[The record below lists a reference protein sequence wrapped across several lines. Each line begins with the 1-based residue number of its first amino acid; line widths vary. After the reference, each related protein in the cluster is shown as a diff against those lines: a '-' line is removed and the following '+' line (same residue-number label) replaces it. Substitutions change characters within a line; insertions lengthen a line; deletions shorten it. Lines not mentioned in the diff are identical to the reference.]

1 MTITSNISNYIS
13 YIGQDPNAVRLGNT
27 GLTPTAVVNAYGV
40 PAGTGAGVKI
50 GIISLGGGWSAADFD
65 RSMTDLGLHSTITSA
80 NIRTVLVDGAV
91 NNFDGNGASIENTLD
106 LYCVAAVAPQANI
119 TIYIG
124 VDRGIGYNTDINV
137 AKNANSTN
145 GFVNV
150 LNRALQD
157 NPDIITISW
166 GSPEKI
172 NYLGNNYYCG
182 DFLSDLL
189 ANAVAK
195 GTTVFVATGDSGSEP
210 TVGSNILGVQ
220 YPASSPN
227 VVAVGGTYL
236 SLYPNGLIRSESYF
250 TQGGGGVSDIFSVPV
265 WQQGLTYKTYST
277 IPGTRPVTLP
287 LVTRGIPDIAAPMNA
302 YDLYL
307 AGAIQQVG
315 GTSAATPIMAG
326 VLARSISALGSRP
339 PQLNPVFYNNPG
351 AFYDFASGDDASYI
365 SEGYLS
371 TPGWDPVVGL
381 GRIIGSAFTGM
392 LAPQRPKI
400 KTADNAWSTVAN
412 TWVKTNSTTW
422 TQIRAVW
429 AKTVNG
435 WQQTH

>member
-13 YIGQDPNAVRLGNT
+13 YIGRDPNAVRLGDT

-91 NNFDGNGASIENTLD
+91 NNFDGNSASIENTLD
-106 LYCVAAVAPQANI
+106 LYCAAAVAPQANI

-124 VDRGIGYNTDINV
+124 VDNGIGYSTDINL
-137 AKNANSTN
+137 AKNINSTN

-172 NYLGNNYYCG
+172 NYQGNNYYCG
-182 DFLSDLL
+182 DYMARPL
-189 ANAVAK
+189 ANAVAR
-195 GTTVFVATGDSGSEP
+195 GTTVFVATGDCGSEP
-210 TVGSNILGVQ
+210 TVDSNILGVQ

-227 VVAVGGTYL
+227 VIAVGGTSL
-236 SLYPNGLIRSESYF
+236 LLYPTGLIQSESIN
-250 TQGGGGVSDIFSVPV
+250 QNSGGGISDIFSVPA
-265 WQQGLTYKTYST
+265 WQQGSTYTSYSN
-277 IPGTRPVTLP
+277 IPGVRPKTLP
-287 LVTRGIPDIAAPMNA
+287 LINRGIPDIAAPMNA

-307 AGAIQQVG
+307 SGVVHQLG
-315 GTSAATPIMAG
+315 GTSAAAPVMAG
-326 VLARSISALGSRP
+326 VLARSIATLAVRP
-339 PQLNPVFYNNPG
+339 PQLNPVFYNSPA
-351 AFYDFASGDDASYI
+351 AFYDFASGNDASWI
-365 SEGYLS
+365 DTGYQS
-371 TPGWDPVVGL
+371 TAGWDPVVGL